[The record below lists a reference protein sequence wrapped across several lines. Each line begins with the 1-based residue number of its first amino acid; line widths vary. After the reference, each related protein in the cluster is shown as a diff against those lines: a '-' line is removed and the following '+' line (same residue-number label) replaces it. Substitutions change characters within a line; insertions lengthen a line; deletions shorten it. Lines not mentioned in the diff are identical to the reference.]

1 MLLRSELK
9 SRIIMSLLN
18 GNKKLSELK
27 AEIDTRE
34 TTILHVL
41 EEFGK
46 MSLTKKMDGVY
57 SLTSLGIIEAQFCRD
72 YQDAAETAARFKE
85 FWLSHDISPIPPP
98 LILRIGALK
107 DSALIRTDNLDLGK
121 VYASFQEIL
130 ARSKRI
136 VGISPIY
143 HPDYV
148 KAFEHL
154 VSQGSSVELILSS
167 AVLAKALS
175 SVKTNQFKEALDTG
189 ALKIYLRE
197 NLRVAL
203 TVTESN
209 FSLGLFNLEG
219 EYDDRS
225 DLVALSPEAIMWGGA
240 LFQEY
245 LRESSRVTSKTFA

>member
-9 SRIIMSLLN
+9 SRIIISLLN

-46 MSLTKKMDGVY
+46 MSLMKKVDGVY
-57 SLTSLGIIEAQFCRD
+57 SLTSLGVIKAQFCKN

-85 FWLSHDISPIPPP
+85 FWLSHDISPIPSP

-107 DSALIRTDNLDLGK
+107 DSALIRTDKLDLQK

-130 ARSKRI
+130 ASSKKV

-148 KAFEHL
+148 KAFENL

-167 AVLAKALS
+167 AVLSKTLS
-175 SVKTNQFKEALDTG
+175 SVKSNQLKEALNTG
-189 ALKIYLRE
+189 KLKIHIHE
-197 NLRVAL
+197 NLKVAL

-225 DLVALSPEAIMWGGA
+225 DLVALSPEAIIWGEE

-245 LRESSRVTSKTFA
+245 LKESTRVTSKTFV